1 MGGGW
6 GVNDKYQIKMN
17 DYVQRTSTRKSCGHQ
32 PLSPKRLTTEEQERL
47 RNTET
52 EKKKKRTLVSLTYKM
67 EIVNHTENAHSTE
80 PCQAEKKN
88 TRFALFL
95 QRSHQIPH
103 IVEPAE
109 NLHLHVCDRLVCV
122 CVCPSHRDDG

>member
-1 MGGGW
+1 MGVGGR

-52 EKKKKRTLVSLTYKM
+52 EKKKKEDTCFSD
-67 EIVNHTENAHSTE
+67 I
-80 PCQAEKKN
+80 Q
-88 TRFALFL
+88 
-95 QRSHQIPH
+95 
-103 IVEPAE
+103 
-109 NLHLHVCDRLVCV
+109 
-122 CVCPSHRDDG
+122 DGDC